1 MRSDTLYR
9 RSDTLYRLDGLGRW
23 TELLA
28 RPFSPQVPAPLPNL
42 RLAGRCKALH
52 PGPGNEGDTFS
63 LEATPRSWGQNWIDR
78 WPYRSALLCS
88 SESWFRPQVLNWILL
103 LRLSKA
109 IPYPLASVSS
119 SLKWGGYQFI
129 PQRLMGLPRRLSGKP
144 STCWWWE
151 LIPTMFLAK

>member
-1 MRSDTLYR
+1 M

-28 RPFSPQVPAPLPNL
+28 RPFSPQVPAQLPNL
-42 RLAGRCKALH
+42 RLAGRRKALH

-63 LEATPRSWGQNWIDR
+63 LEATPRSWQQNWIDR
-78 WPYRSALLCS
+78 WPCWSVLFCI
-88 SESWFRPQVLNWILL
+88 SESWFRAQVLNWILL
-103 LRLSKA
+103 LRLTKA
-109 IPYPLASVSS
+109 IPHLLASVSS
-119 SLKWGGYQFI
+119 SLKWGRYQVI

-144 STCWWWE
+144 STCWQWE

>member
-1 MRSDTLYR
+1 M

-23 TELLA
+23 TELLV
-28 RPFSPQVPAPLPNL
+28 RPFSPQVPAQLPNL

-52 PGPGNEGDTFS
+52 LGPGTEGDAFS

-78 WPYRSALLCS
+78 WPYWSVLFCI
-88 SESWFRPQVLNWILL
+88 SESWFRAQVLNWILL
-103 LRLSKA
+103 LRLTKA
-109 IPYPLASVSS
+109 IPHLLASVSS
-119 SLKWGGYQFI
+119 SLKWGRYQFI

-144 STCWWWE
+144 STCCQWE